1 MGGEGGEYDVLTRE
15 GQSAGGVVL
24 DSYRTSL
31 VWQRWLV
38 GIVKRQT
45 MTDDGGSL
53 QLFVRIVQREAF
65 QCQQWP
71 HNNIIIIIAVC
82 PPPCVRVRT
91 WYFTTN
97 SEYGLDREY
106 GTYDTIRYLYYSLG
120 RE

>member
-1 MGGEGGEYDVLTRE
+1 M
-15 GQSAGGVVL
+15 SAGGVVL

-31 VWQRWLV
+31 VRQRWLV

-45 MTDDGGSL
+45 MTDEGGRCNCS
-53 QLFVRIVQREAF
+53 FVQREAF

-71 HNNIIIIIAVC
+71 HNNIIIIRRLS
-82 PPPCVRVRT
+82 PPLRARPHVVR
-91 WYFTTN
+91 YY
-97 SEYGLDREY
+97 SEYSLDREY